1 MSLPPTATV
10 VVARTAYGDR
20 QRQARAWL
28 EEIVSLASESKG
40 FVRADIQPP
49 GPQHPDDWVVV
60 YEFESA
66 ARLQAWLDSGERDSM
81 VSAEPDLFDGEP
93 REQIIAT
100 RNLDNSVNAVA
111 SFRLR
116 SLDEEAPRGIL
127 DAATIEDAFN
137 AEYERFVSVISRF
150 DGFLRCE
157 LFPAVPG
164 VQEETVIV
172 FSFEDRHSLD
182 GWLES
187 DERKEA
193 LMRLEPLFEAD
204 RTINIVGGFAGWFG
218 QTDGRPIPTW
228 KQASLILL
236 ALYPTALVIGY
247 IRAWLLPGV
256 STPVATL
263 IGNAGGVLV
272 LSWWLMPWL
281 TNRFSDW
288 LRRN

>member
-1 MSLPPTATV
+1 MSLPRTATV

-28 EEIVSLASESKG
+28 EEIVNLASESKG

-49 GPQHPDDWVVV
+49 GPQHPEDWVVV
-60 YEFESA
+60 YEFETNEKL
-66 ARLQAWLDSGERDSM
+66 RAWLESSERLAM
-81 VSAEPDLFDGEP
+81 VSGEPDLFVGGP

-116 SLDEEAPRGIL
+116 ALDEDAPRGIL
-127 DAATIEDAFN
+127 DADTIEEAFT

-164 VQEETVIV
+164 LQEETVIV
-172 FSFEDRHSLD
+172 FSFENRQFLD
-182 GWLES
+182 QWLDS
-187 DERKEA
+187 DERTDA
-193 LMRLEPLFEAD
+193 LKRLEPLFESD
-204 RTINIVGGFAGWFG
+204 RVINIVGGFAGWFG
-218 QTDGRPIPTW
+218 PPDGRPIPTW

-236 ALYPTALVIGY
+236 ALYPTALAIGY
-247 IRAWLLPGV
+247 VRALILPDV
-256 STPVATL
+256 STPIATL

-281 TNRFSDW
+281 TNKFADW
-288 LRRN
+288 LRR